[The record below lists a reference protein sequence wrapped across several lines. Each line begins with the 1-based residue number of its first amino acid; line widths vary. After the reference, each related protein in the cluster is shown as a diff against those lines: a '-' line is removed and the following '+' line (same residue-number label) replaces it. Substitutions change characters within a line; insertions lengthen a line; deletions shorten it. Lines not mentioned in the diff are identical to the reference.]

1 MALWS
6 STERCQLTVPGHKTI
21 PNKSVE
27 LISGK
32 VCLLAALRQDRN
44 GAMAPRRRHATAAPA
59 AVEAHKLVAEA
70 EHAGSELMQQRSEG
84 AESEGEGD
92 EGLTEYERQRNELIQ
107 RNRQRLVDLGLLE
120 AVKGLSE
127 LLVATK

>member
-1 MALWS
+1 M
-6 STERCQLTVPGHKTI
+6 
-21 PNKSVE
+21 E

-70 EHAGSELMQQRSEG
+70 EHAGSELMQQRSE
-84 AESEGEGD
+84 SERGGD

-107 RNRQRLVDLGLLE
+107 RNRQRLVELGLLD